1 MKTSIIILCFAARL
15 TIAMPP
21 TEPPAAAETGTSA
34 KLTLLLNE
42 KRYLE
47 LEQTLN
53 EAHDLAAPDRS
64 FFSGVLASRKNQ
76 TTESLRLL
84 EPLLLQ
90 PESGLLAVAQSKL
103 GWLTLADD
111 YAKSSQYGKAAKA
124 CAHVLQQFAS
134 LLGEQEKNDI
144 ESDRQ
149 SNELMKDYPARS
161 VKVGGPFTMQT
172 KRDALGLI
180 EGPVEVGGKIVS
192 AVFDTG
198 ADGSVLTM
206 TLARQLGLKS
216 AEATVTA
223 SGAAGGSFQGHVT
236 LIPRLQ
242 IGDAEIRDVGA
253 GVFEDKVL
261 YIAPAHMQIDMIIGY
276 PEIAALGWV
285 TFYADGRIGVSP
297 STNHQGA
304 EMFLDGNKP
313 LIAAKTSKGVRL
325 FNLDTGAPGT
335 LLYDLYWNEN
345 KNAFVGVNPSP
356 YQVLGA
362 GGSHEVPA
370 FNGVEVPLGFG
381 DASVVLHHVSV
392 LTKPHNTDP
401 EEFFYG
407 NLGQD
412 LLKPLRSWSL
422 DFRSMRFEIDPG
434 DTTRRVIGCRVDP
447 DEVVFVF
454 EPSAYGAQ
462 IAADA
467 QVHVAGDF
475 NGWLSASE
483 GKINNPVPAW
493 QMQRVAGDRYE
504 LHKKLSDFHQH
515 PQCEFKFVVNLSQ
528 WIGAPIA
535 ASNQTT
541 GDEHMNLTL
550 TIPEKAGQSM
560 H

>member
-1 MKTSIIILCFAARL
+1 MKKTIILLCFTARL
-15 TIAMPP
+15 TMATPP

-34 KLTLLLNE
+34 KLILLLNE

-53 EAHDLAAPDRS
+53 EAHELAAPDRS
-64 FFSGVLASRKNQ
+64 LFSGVLASLKNQ

-84 EPLLLQ
+84 ETLLLQ
-90 PESGLLAVAQSKL
+90 PQSGLLTAAQSKL
-103 GWLTLADD
+103 GWLTLAGD
-111 YAKSSQYGKAAKA
+111 YAKCCQYGKAADA
-124 CAHVLQQFAS
+124 CARVLQQSAS
-134 LLGEQEKNDI
+134 LLGEQEKKDI
-144 ESDRQ
+144 DNDRQ
-149 SNELMKDYPARS
+149 SDELMRDYPART
-161 VKVGGPFTMQT
+161 VKVGGPFTIQT

-180 EGPVEVGGKIVS
+180 EGPVEVGGKTVS
-192 AVFDTG
+192 ALFDTG

-206 TLARQLGLKS
+206 TLARQLGLKLS
-216 AEATVTA
+216 EATATA
-223 SGAAGGSFQGHVT
+223 SGAAGDSFQGHVT

-242 IGDAEIRDVGA
+242 IGDAEIRNVGA
-253 GVFEDKVL
+253 GVFEDQVL

-304 EMFLDGNKP
+304 EMFLEGNKP

-335 LLYDLYWNEN
+335 LLYEPYWTEN
-345 KNAFVGVNPSP
+345 KDAFVGLNPSP
-356 YQVLGA
+356 YQVMGA
-362 GGSHEVPA
+362 GGSHEAPA
-370 FNGVEVPLGFG
+370 FNGVDVPLAFG
-381 DASVVLHHVSV
+381 TASVVLHHVSV

-401 EEFFYG
+401 KEFFYG

-422 DFRSMRFEIDPG
+422 DLRSMRFEIDPG
-434 DTTRRVIGCRVDP
+434 DTTRRVIGCRVDH

-475 NGWLSASE
+475 NQWLNASE
-483 GKINNPVPAW
+483 GKINNPLPAW
-493 QMQRVAGDRYE
+493 QMQRLAGDRYE
-504 LHKKLSDFHQH
+504 LHKQLSDFQQH
-515 PQCEFKFVVNLSQ
+515 PQWEFKFVVNLSQ
-528 WIGAPIA
+528 WIDAPSV

-541 GDEHMNLTL
+541 GDKHMNLTL
-550 TIPEKAGQSM
+550 TIPGKPGQSV